1 MTDLELLAQYEA
13 ELEHGHKNE
22 AEIVEDIERKQ
33 LYKAAGFDTFDA
45 WGRARWGDRW
55 GSMVPKTLRQKMTA
69 KKRAE
74 GKSLRQIGGE
84 LGISDGTVRNDLGT
98 AQDYAVPDRIVGLDG
113 RAQPATRQKKPP
125 SRPGAN
131 KWSKR
136 VEAISASVD
145 MDELTDDQIEE
156 LWGAADFLRTYCA
169 GALEL
174 RRQRNGA

>member
-1 MTDLELLAQYEA
+1 
-13 ELEHGHKNE
+13 
-22 AEIVEDIERKQ
+22 
-33 LYKAAGFDTFDA
+33 
-45 WGRARWGDRW
+45 
-55 GSMVPKTLRQKMTA
+55 MVPKTLRQKMTA

-145 MDELTDDQIEE
+145 MRRSSGRPRARDLVSCDQH
-156 LWGAADFLRTYCA
+156 GHLRLLSGGRGEGC
-169 GALEL
+169 G
-174 RRQRNGA
+174 